1 MLKPFIMWRWW
12 TPRALSLSPFT
23 IRVWRVPHRSPLL
36 RRELIALLQGCYAL
50 LTFVA
55 SQPFMYGQA
64 TDIDFMCRSITLAG
78 TRHSCLREFL
88 QPALLENCVP
98 A

>member
-1 MLKPFIMWRWW
+1 MTEHDVPTWRWW

-78 TRHSCLREFL
+78 G
-88 QPALLENCVP
+88 LLLLIWSENDRQARDEP
-98 A
+98 